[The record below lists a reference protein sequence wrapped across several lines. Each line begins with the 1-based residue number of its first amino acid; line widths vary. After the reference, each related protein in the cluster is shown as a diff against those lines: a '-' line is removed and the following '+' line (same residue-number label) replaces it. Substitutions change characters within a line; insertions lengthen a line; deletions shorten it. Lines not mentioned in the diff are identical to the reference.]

1 MNIKDVYFS
10 NQLTLQCPSET
21 I

>member
-1 MNIKDVYFS
+1 MKA
-10 NQLTLQCPSET
+10 NQLTL